1 MLRETQVYPDRGEE
15 MNLEVMRKDFGDIAQ
30 EELSKA
36 GLAWVSPIMG
46 LAEAAVEQAGLLE
59 NIKKLAMSLDDEQ
72 SDWEEKLG
80 KIARENDDLRMI
92 IDNWHDEHETLRRKI
107 EDIESDYKES
117 IVALESENLVL
128 QKENVAFAK
137 RLDAL
142 EDAVTSPAPIT
153 ITASGAG
160 ISLISSSVPAS
171 SVNMLSE
178 GQQERILSHLP
189 SLQKC
194 KHSIPLMNW
203 MFKQGKSFVMTDA
216 RRQEVNELLK
226 VHPSVSGQVFLLFK
240 DMCITDQKQVK
251 SGSRLLMKITF
262 KPDNVYAYKGETPTD
277 RKRRLAGTR
286 GPRKGNDD
294 EGGTTVVAGKGIKKP
309 NGSGDAA

>member
-1 MLRETQVYPDRGEE
+1 
-15 MNLEVMRKDFGDIAQ
+15 MNLEVMKKDFGDIAH

-36 GLAWVSPIMG
+36 GLAWVTPMI
-46 LAEAAVEQAGLLE
+46 GLLE
-59 NIKKLAMSLDDEQ
+59 TAAEQDKLLENVKKLAMSVDDEQ
-72 SDWEEKLG
+72 SDWGDKL
-80 KIARENDDLRMI
+80 DDTRRL
-92 IDNWHDEHETLRRKI
+92 IDDIQVLVDCWHDEHETLKRKI
-107 EDIESDYKES
+107 FETEYDFQEA
-117 IVALESENLVL
+117 IVALEGENLTL
-128 QKENVAFAK
+128 TK

-142 EDAVTSPAPIT
+142 EDAVTSPTPIT

-160 ISLISSSVPAS
+160 VSFTPSPIPAPKVS
-171 SVNMLSE
+171 MLSE

-262 KPDNVYAYKGETPTD
+262 KPNNVYAYKGETPTD

-286 GPRKGNDD
+286 GPRKGGD
-294 EGGTTVVAGKGIKKP
+294 GKTTLVAGKGIKKP